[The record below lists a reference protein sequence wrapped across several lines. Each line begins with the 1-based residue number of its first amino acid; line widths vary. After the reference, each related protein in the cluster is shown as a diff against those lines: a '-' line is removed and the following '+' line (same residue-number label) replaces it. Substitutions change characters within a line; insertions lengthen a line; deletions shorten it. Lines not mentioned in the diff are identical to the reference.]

1 MIGGIGMLTRDMI
14 ARDVD
19 YSSLGFLES
28 HLMHEVKR
36 LGERGFIEK
45 YKDIIKKITSNDY
58 EFNFALAL
66 LQYYNKWIIDSQIK
80 EHLARIL

>member
-1 MIGGIGMLTRDMI
+1 MLTRDMI